1 MTSTSEV
8 PHSPLELPVEFFPR
22 EFAER
27 YRDAGYW
34 TSDTFAEFTSTLAR
48 QFGDGEAV
56 VGQDHA
62 GTDVRLSFRE
72 LDAATAEF
80 AAGMAAH
87 DIGPGDRVLVQLPNI
102 TDYAVV
108 VFGLFRLGAIPVFCL
123 PAHRESEI
131 EHFIATAQASA
142 FITVGEFGGFDH
154 RSLARKVLGALAE
167 RGEAGRPLVIVA
179 DSDPEEFVSLGQV
192 RDSGVM
198 GGIEPATPNPEG
210 LAFLQLSGGT
220 TGTPKLIPRTHADYL
235 YSIREQAK
243 IAECSAET
251 RMLVVLPA
259 AHNFTMSSPGI
270 IGVLMN
276 GGTVVFCTDPT
287 PTAAFSA
294 IEAERCTMVSL
305 VPPLA
310 LTWLATRGMI
320 KKDLS
325 SLQVMQVGGAKF
337 PEVAA
342 RRIEPELGCTVQQ
355 VFGMAEGLCN
365 FTRLGDSEDL
375 RAGTQGHPVSPADEI
390 EIRNDAGELV
400 APGERGNLWTRGPY
414 TIRGYLGGV
423 DAESFDD
430 QGFYCSGD
438 IVRRLDNGYLV
449 VEGRAKDQINRGGE
463 KISAE
468 EIENHLLAHPDVV
481 DVALVA
487 VPDKFLGERSC
498 AYVISPKPPSA
509 EQLKSFVRERGVAE
523 YKVPDRFEFA
533 EKFPSTGVGKTSRRE
548 LRRYLADLLS

>member
-1 MTSTSEV
+1 MTSSVEV
-8 PHSPLELPVEFFPR
+8 PHSNLELPKEFYPH
-22 EFAER
+22 EFAEK
-27 YRDAGYW
+27 YRAAGYW
-34 TSDTFAEFTSTLAR
+34 TDATFAEFIPDAAKR
-48 QFGDGEAV
+48 FGDSEAV
-56 VGQDHA
+56 VGRDHR
-62 GTDVRLSFRE
+62 GQDVRYTYAE
-72 LDAATAEF
+72 LDVETAVL
-80 AAGMAAH
+80 ASGLAAH
-87 DIGPGDRVLVQLPNI
+87 DIRRGDRVLVQLPNI

-108 VFGLFRLGAIPVFCL
+108 VFALFRLGAIPVFCL

-131 EHFIATAQASA
+131 EHFIATAKASA

-154 RSLARKVLGALAE
+154 RALARKVLSGLAE
-167 RGEAGRPLVIVA
+167 RGEAPRPLVIVA
-179 DSDPEEFVSLGQV
+179 DEDAGEFVSLGAV
-192 RDSGVM
+192 RDSAVM
-198 GGIEPATPNPEG
+198 GEKEQAEPDPEG

-235 YSIREQAK
+235 YSIREQSAV
-243 IAECSAET
+243 AGCSGET

-270 IGVLMN
+270 IGVLMH

-320 KKDLS
+320 DKDLS

-342 RRIEPELGCTVQQ
+342 RRIGPELGATVQQ

-365 FTRLGDSEDL
+365 FTRLDDPEDL
-375 RAGTQGHPVSPADEI
+375 RASTQGHPVSPGDEI

-400 APGERGNLWTRGPY
+400 SPGERGNLWTRGPY

-430 QGFYCSGD
+430 RGFYCSGD
-438 IVRRLDNGYLV
+438 IVRRRSNGYLV

-463 KISAE
+463 KI
-468 EIENHLLAHPDVV
+468 
-481 DVALVA
+481 
-487 VPDKFLGERSC
+487 
-498 AYVISPKPPSA
+498 SA

-533 EKFPSTGVGKTSRRE
+533 DAFPSTGVGKTSRRE
-548 LRRYLADLLS
+548 LRRYLADLLD

>member
-1 MTSTSEV
+1 MPSTSEV
-8 PHSPLELPVEFFPR
+8 PHAPLELPEEFFPR
-22 EFAER
+22 EFAEK
-27 YRDAGYW
+27 YRAAGYW
-34 TSDTFAEFTSTLAR
+34 THDTFAEFASTLAQR
-48 QFGDGEAV
+48 FGNAEAV
-56 VGQDHA
+56 VGRDHA
-62 GTDVRLSFRE
+62 GNDVRLTFYD
-72 LDAATAEF
+72 LDAATAKF
-80 AAGMAAH
+80 AAGMAAR
-87 DIGPGDRVLVQLPNI
+87 DIRPGDRVLVQLPNI
-102 TDYAVV
+102 TDYAVI

-131 EHFIATAQASA
+131 EHFISASKASA

-154 RSLARKVLGALAE
+154 RELARRVLGNLAE
-167 RGEAGRPLVIVA
+167 RGEIEWPLVIVA
-179 DSDPEEFVSLGQV
+179 DSDPGEFVSLGQV
-192 RDSGVM
+192 CDSEVI
-198 GGIEPATPNPEG
+198 GGGDPATPDPEG

-243 IAECSAET
+243 IAECSTET

-270 IGVLMN
+270 IGVLMH
-276 GGTVVFCTDPT
+276 GGTVVFCADPT
-287 PTAAFSA
+287 PTAAFSV

-342 RRIEPELGCTVQQ
+342 RRIGPELGCTVQQ

-365 FTRLGDSEDL
+365 FTRLDDPEDL
-375 RAGTQGHPVSPADEI
+375 RASTQGHPVSPADEI
-390 EIRNDAGELV
+390 EVRNDAGELV

-423 DAESFDD
+423 DSASFDD
-430 QGFYCSGD
+430 RGFYCSGD

-468 EIENHLLAHPDVV
+468 EIENHLLAHPAVV

-498 AYVISPKPPSA
+498 AYVISPNPPSA
-509 EQLKSFVRERGVAE
+509 EELKSFVRERGVAD

-533 EKFPSTGVGKTSRRE
+533 DAFPSTGVGKTSRRE
-548 LRRYLADLLS
+548 LRRYLADMLG